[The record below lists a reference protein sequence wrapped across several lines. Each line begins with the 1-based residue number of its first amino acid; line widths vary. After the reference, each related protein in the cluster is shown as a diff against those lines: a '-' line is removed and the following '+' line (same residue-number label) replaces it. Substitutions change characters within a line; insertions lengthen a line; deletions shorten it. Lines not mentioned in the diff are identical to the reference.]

1 MATPKTVEG
10 KIKYSELLSS
20 LFCSVAIF
28 MFSILSLLNSMSL
41 DIYSMMCLLKV
52 AFPAGVCFWILG
64 HVIGKILD
72 SYQTVITVKKE
83 TDDAKAYEIPSI
95 FSSNDLGD
103 GTDDDLGGIL

>member
-1 MATPKTVEG
+1 MSTYTKD
-10 KIKYSELLSS
+10 KIVYSELLSS
-20 LFCSVAIF
+20 TFSSISIF
-28 MFSILSLLNSMSL
+28 VLSILSLLNNLSL
-41 DIYSMMCLLKV
+41 DFYSMMCLLKV

-95 FSSNDLGD
+95 FSSNDLGE